1 MALVKAKR
9 DELLAPL
16 SAVLIRLAAAFT
28 FGYIAAKRLRAP
40 STIRGFGIV
49 EGLVAVL
56 LFIGLYTQAAAILGV
71 MLALIHMSVP
81 RFRILPTS
89 TVILIA
95 IMCLSLLVTG
105 PGPFTLSVGG
115 LVLPLSLDLPL

>member
-1 MALVKAKR
+1 MLSLFP
-9 DELLAPL
+9 ELLFLAPL

-28 FGYIAAKRLRAP
+28 FGYIATKRLNA
-40 STIRGFGIV
+40 SSMVRGMGIV
-49 EGLVAVL
+49 EALVAVL
-56 LFIGLYTQAAAILGV
+56 LFVGLYTQAAAIVGGV
-71 MLALIHMSVP
+71 LALMHMCVP

-89 TVILIA
+89 TVILVG

-105 PGPFTLSVGG
+105 PGPFTLSIGG

>member
-1 MALVKAKR
+1 MLSLFP
-9 DELLAPL
+9 ELLFLAPL
-16 SAVLIRLAAAFT
+16 GAVLIRLATAFT
-28 FGYIAAKRLRAP
+28 FGYVATKRLSAP
-40 STIRGFGIV
+40 SIIRGLGIV

-56 LFIGLYTQAAAILGV
+56 FFIGLYTQAAAILGFILMV
-71 MLALIHMSVP
+71 IHISVP
-81 RFRILPTS
+81 RFRVLPTS
-89 TVILIA
+89 TVILVG